1 MSRQADSAG
10 AGIELDDIQGLLR
23 FGFKHHTE
31 AVFLLLRV
39 RDAAA
44 ARQWLGHVQ
53 LTSAVSLDSLPQTVL
68 QVALT
73 SAGMRARALMSATGG

>member
-1 MSRQADSAG
+1 MSAHADTVG

-31 AVFLLLRV
+31 AMFLLLRV

-44 ARQWLGHVQ
+44 ARQWLGQVQ
-53 LTSAVSLDSLPQTVL
+53 VTSSVSLDPLPRRCCRL
-68 QVALT
+68 
-73 SAGMRARALMSATGG
+73 R